1 MTDAPDDDDVLGPID
16 IVILEFSGGKLAG
29 ETAGELLKLIDAGIV
44 RLYDLLVVRKE
55 EDGTFSGIDLTD
67 VDDEHVGGLAVFAG
81 ARSGLLGDDDIQEA
95 ADAMEPGTVAALIVY
110 ENRWAERFVAAAL
123 REGGR
128 MIATTRIPAQDVLAV
143 LDALETA

>member
-1 MTDAPDDDDVLGPID
+1 MTDPATDDDVLGPID

-29 ETAGELLKLIDAGIV
+29 ETAGELLNLIESGII
-44 RLYDLLVVRKE
+44 RLYDLLVVRKDA
-55 EDGTFSGIDLTD
+55 DGTFSGIDLTD
-67 VDDEHVGGLAVFAG
+67 VDDEHVGGLTAFAG
-81 ARSGLLGDDDIQEA
+81 ARSGLLGDDDIKQA

-110 ENRWAERFVAAAL
+110 ENRWAERFVAAAV

-143 LDALETA
+143 LDALEA

>member
-1 MTDAPDDDDVLGPID
+1 MTDASDDVLGPID

-44 RLYDLLVVRKE
+44 RLYDLVVIRKE
-55 EDGTFSGIDLTD
+55 ADGTFTGIDLSD

-81 ARSGLLGDDDIQEA
+81 ARSGLLDDSDVQQA
-95 ADAMEPGTVAALIVY
+95 ADAVEPGTVAALIVY
-110 ENRWAERFVAAAL
+110 ENRWAEPFVAAAL

-128 MIATTRIPAQDVLAV
+128 MIATTRIPAQDL
-143 LDALETA
+143 LDALDALDA

>member
-29 ETAGELLKLIDAGIV
+29 ETAGELLSLIDAGII
-44 RLYDLLVVRKE
+44 RLYDLLVVRKD

-67 VDDEHVGGLAVFAG
+67 VDDEHIGGLAVFAG

>member
-81 ARSGLLGDDDIQEA
+81 ARSGLLGDDDIKDA
-95 ADAMEPGTVAALIVY
+95 ADTMEPGTVGALIVY
-110 ENRWAERFVAAAL
+110 ENRWAEGFVAAAR

-128 MIATTRIPAQDVLAV
+128 MIASTRIPAQDFLDV

>member
-29 ETAGELLKLIDAGIV
+29 ETAGELLSLIDAGII